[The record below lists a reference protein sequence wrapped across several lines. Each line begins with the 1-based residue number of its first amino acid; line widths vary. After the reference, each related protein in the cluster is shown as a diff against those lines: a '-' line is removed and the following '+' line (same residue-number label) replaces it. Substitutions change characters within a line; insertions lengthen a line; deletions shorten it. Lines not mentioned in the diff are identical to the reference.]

1 MSRWKKKED
10 VADVVVPARRFI
22 PDIHG
27 RVNEYAQ
34 LLNDSREAGF
44 KIVQLGDTID
54 HGDKQDIL
62 KDFSLAELAE
72 LGYDSGASLKLT
84 LDAIDEGLIETWI
97 MANHEY
103 KHYRGFNNKIRY
115 GDYRVQYR
123 NEQDQAR
130 QQIEAMPGLAERFV
144 ERAHTTPFWKRV
156 DERIFV
162 AHASYHP
169 EMDTDIPSFGR
180 MDSLLRAR
188 AIFGQTTG
196 NQDADGMPERLI
208 HWVGDVPK
216 GTTVIVGHAVLNTE
230 YITHYVNSDG
240 GEVYFLDT
248 GCGKYRDTPMYMDY
262 VDGKLTTPFDVV
274 TMDHYR

>member
-1 MSRWKKKED
+1 MSRRNKQVE
-10 VADVVVPARRFI
+10 AEVVVPPRRII

-27 RVNEYAQ
+27 RIGEYVG
-34 LLNDSREAGF
+34 LLDDCRQNGM
-44 KIVQLGDTID
+44 KVIQLGDTID
-54 HGDKQDIL
+54 HGDKDDIL
-62 KDFSLAELAE
+62 KDFTLAELAE
-72 LGYDSGASLKLT
+72 LGYDSGAALQAT

-97 MANHEY
+97 MANHEF
-103 KHYRGFNNKIRY
+103 KHYRGFHNMMRY
-115 GDYRVQYR
+115 GEYRVQYR

-130 QQIEAMPGLAERFV
+130 QQIEAISGLAERFV
-144 ERAHTTPFWKRV
+144 EKGHTTPFWKRI
-156 DERIFV
+156 DERLFV

-169 EMDTDIPSFGR
+169 EMDTDVPSYGR
-180 MDSLLRAR
+180 MDTLLRAR

-196 NQDADGMPERLI
+196 KHDADGMPERLI

-230 YITHYVNSDG
+230 FITHYVNSHG

-262 VDGKLTTPFDVV
+262 VDGKLVTPFDVV